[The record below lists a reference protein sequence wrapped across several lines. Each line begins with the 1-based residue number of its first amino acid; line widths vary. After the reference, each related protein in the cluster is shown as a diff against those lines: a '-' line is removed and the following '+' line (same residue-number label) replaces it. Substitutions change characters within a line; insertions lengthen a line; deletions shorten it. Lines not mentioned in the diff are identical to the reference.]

1 MLAWGLNRTATLGM
15 SGDLRRP
22 RPAHVIVLGNE
33 KGGSGKSTTAM
44 HVIVALLKSGARV
57 ASIDTDGRQRSL
69 TRYIENRA
77 NWAARTGVA
86 LEIPTHFTV
95 PRAEGELV
103 ADIEDREFRAFAEAV
118 SRTEYGYDYV
128 VVDTAG
134 SNTYLMRVSHAM
146 ADTLITPINDSFI
159 DFDVLG
165 RIEPTTFEV
174 VAPSHYAD
182 LVLEARRQRQL
193 IDQRTTDWVVVRN
206 RLASLETRNRR
217 KLEIGLEQL
226 GARIGYR
233 VAAGISE
240 RVVFRELIPRGLT
253 ALDALNQRLLGGEP
267 TLSHISARD
276 EIRALIETLNLPG
289 VRPGA
294 EARVRQS
301 QGEPPSAASGF
312 HGPMH
317 PQLREA
323 G

>member
-1 MLAWGLNRTATLGM
+1 M
-15 SGDLRRP
+15 SGDARRP

-44 HVIVALLKSGARV
+44 HVIVALLKAGARV

-77 NWAARTGVA
+77 TWAQHTGVE
-86 LEIPTHFTV
+86 LELPTHFTV
-95 PRAEGELV
+95 PRADGEMV
-103 ADIEDREFRAFAEAV
+103 SEIEDREFRAFAEAV
-118 SRTEYGYDYV
+118 SRTEYGFDYV

-165 RIEPTTFEV
+165 RIDPNTFTVEG
-174 VAPSHYAD
+174 PSHYAE

-193 IDQRTTDWVVVRN
+193 IDQRLTDWVVVRN
-206 RLASLETRNRR
+206 RLTQLETRNRR
-217 KLEIGLEQL
+217 KLEIGIEQL
-226 GARIGYR
+226 GAKIGFR

-240 RVVFRELIPRGLT
+240 RVVFRELFPRGLT
-253 ALDALNQRLLGGEP
+253 ALDAFNSRVLGGEP
-267 TLSHISARD
+267 TLSHLSARD
-276 EIRALIETLNLPG
+276 EIRTLIDALNLPG
-289 VRPGA
+289 PKLPPDPVRAKLKADLPSPSSA
-294 EARVRQS
+294 PQAP
-301 QGEPPSAASGF
+301 EP
-312 HGPMH
+312 

-323 G
+323 H